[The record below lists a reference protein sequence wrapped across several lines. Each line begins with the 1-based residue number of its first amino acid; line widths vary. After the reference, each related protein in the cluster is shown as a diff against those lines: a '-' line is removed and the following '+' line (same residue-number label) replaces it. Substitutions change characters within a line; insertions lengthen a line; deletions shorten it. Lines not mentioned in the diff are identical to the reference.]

1 MTGVFSR
8 SSLKLPLPWG
18 PRRCPLWFSAYSPT
32 SSPQLPLHA
41 APLLNSS
48 GLGPGHSPLPPPA
61 IREPPAGVRV
71 TPRSVS
77 ILTSHIYISSLDLTI
92 TQLTLLDVCPWG
104 DTPKCSIPMAKP
116 SGSLA
121 HLPSTFSPPCNSPAQ
136 KIAALP
142 TPSFMSNRV
151 WESPMILL
159 YPRVPKSIPSP
170 GPAAS
175 KISLELAHL
184 YGYIAAP
191 RPSPEH
197 CHLWPASWSPLL
209 HLQTQEKELLRLR
222 EQHVPANIHQTP
234 RRLAP
239 GETTEVAVSG
249 ERTG

>member
-1 MTGVFSR
+1 MVLCLLTDQLSSASSPRCPPSEFLRAGSR
-8 SSLKLPLPWG
+8 ALPTPTPRHPRA
-18 PRRCPLWFSAYSPT
+18 PRRCPRHPQVCLHPHPTFTSPVWT
-32 SSPQLPLHA
+32 SP
-41 APLLNSS
+41 
-48 GLGPGHSPLPPPA
+48 
-61 IREPPAGVRV
+61 I
-71 TPRSVS
+71 
-77 ILTSHIYISSLDLTI
+77 I
-92 TQLTLLDVCPWG
+92 QLTLLDVCPWG

-159 YPRVPKSIPSP
+159 YTRVPKSIPSP

-191 RPSPEH
+191 RLSPEH

-209 HLQTQEKELLRLR
+209 HLQTQEKELLRLKGAACTSQHSPDTQEAGTWGNYGGGR
-222 EQHVPANIHQTP
+222 EWREDRVGDL
-234 RRLAP
+234 RGRLKL
-239 GETTEVAVSG
+239 
-249 ERTG
+249 